1 MKPKMEEFEQIEEE
15 EEQEEVFED
24 EDPPDDDG
32 DKAGF
37 RDSDDSSGEAD
48 NSLPFAGEY
57 QTAAA
62 GKRFDFLLKQPQPP
76 FMDNIWLLYIEQKQI
91 QIRSSL

>member
-57 QTAAA
+57 QSAAA
-62 GKRFDFLLKQPQPP
+62 GKRFDFLLKTTTTT
-76 FMDNIWLLYIEQKQI
+76 LY
-91 QIRSSL
+91 R